1 MSGAR
6 SAVLALGSVALIG
19 LGAMAW
25 LSRQQRFSAADAP
38 PPRQPAA
45 TAVQAPPPPAQ
56 DLWRSPLNRRCQ
68 PGDIAL
74 RQQLLQRLGQLRAN
88 QVTVAIHP
96 TNYGERFSR
105 DAFGRALDPKPRLIV
120 LHETVYG
127 IGSAI
132 NTFVTPHPRDDDQ
145 VSYHALIGQDGTVVQ
160 VLDPDKRAFGAGHS
174 AFNGS
179 WVITNPAVS
188 GSVNNFALH
197 VSLETPLDGEDAD
210 ADHSGYT
217 AAQYD
222 GLAVL
227 LADWMLRYRIPPQ
240 NITTHAYVDLG
251 GERADPR
258 SFDWQALER
267 RLQALGLLCDPGRR
281 SLFRSPLS

>member
-6 SAVLALGSVALIG
+6 RAVVTLGSIALIG
-19 LGAMAW
+19 LGALAW
-25 LSRQQRFSAADAP
+25 LSRQQRFSAADSAP
-38 PPRQPAA
+38 SPPAA
-45 TAVQAPPPPAQ
+45 PTAAQAPPAPPQ
-56 DLWRSPLNRRCQ
+56 EPWRSPLDRRCQ
-68 PGDIAL
+68 SGDAAL
-74 RQQLLQRLGQLRAN
+74 RQQLLQRWRQLRAN

-96 TNYGERFSR
+96 TNFGERFRR
-105 DAFGRALDPKPRLIV
+105 DAFGRPLDPKPRLIV

-179 WVITNPAVS
+179 WVITNRAVS

-222 GLAVL
+222 GLAAL
-227 LADWMLRYRIPPQ
+227 LADWMLRFRIPYQ
-240 NITTHAYVDLG
+240 NITTHQYVDLG
-251 GERADPR
+251 GERSDPR
-258 SFDWQALER
+258 SFDWQALEQ
-267 RLQALGLLCDPGRR
+267 RLHALGLLCGVGRQR
-281 SLFRSPLS
+281 LFAPPQL